1 MTDFSEK
8 YRGLETLDDE
18 ESLYRFIIY
27 QREKQSRESARGIKL
42 FSCQKRG
49 ETLEE
54 DSFVNNHISFSAR
67 SARNAKTSQS
77 SRHNISSLDHN
88 KTVSYDNQE
97 TGVEQKITF
106 LSDNL
111 GRRMNEYLNIILQKK
126 EKAEMNIKEDEIK
139 EEAELYKLK
148 NDLISQVRVMNK
160 NIKAKSNN
168 FYRQMKKMKK
178 TRLSSAQT
186 AN

>member
-1 MTDFSEK
+1 
-8 YRGLETLDDE
+8 
-18 ESLYRFIIY
+18 
-27 QREKQSRESARGIKL
+27 
-42 FSCQKRG
+42 
-49 ETLEE
+49 
-54 DSFVNNHISFSAR
+54 
-67 SARNAKTSQS
+67 
-77 SRHNISSLDHN
+77 
-88 KTVSYDNQE
+88 
-97 TGVEQKITF
+97 
-106 LSDNL
+106 
-111 GRRMNEYLNIILQKK
+111 MNEYLNIILQKK